1 MDPCRITA
9 VVVMLCGCLLAG
21 HAAAQE
27 SPGLPGADLWS
38 RLGGAL
44 PRQQTPWTEMDLH
57 NTCADIYG
65 EVSRLVPATRKNN
78 PRFLEDPRN
87 AIAGAVGTVYPIA
100 YLAWGY
106 TAFEGYQAKQS
117 RTAARERVTEL
128 RSLLARKQCFIK

>member
-1 MDPCRITA
+1 MGPRRITA
-9 VVVMLCGCLLAG
+9 VAVTLCGCLLVG
-21 HAAAQE
+21 NAAAQE

-38 RLGGAL
+38 QLGDIL
-44 PRQQTPWTEMDLH
+44 PRQQTPWAEMNLH

-65 EVSRLVPATRKNN
+65 EVSRLAPATRKND

-106 TAFEGYQAKQS
+106 TAFEGYQAKQR

-128 RSLLARKQCFIK
+128 RNLLARKQCFIK